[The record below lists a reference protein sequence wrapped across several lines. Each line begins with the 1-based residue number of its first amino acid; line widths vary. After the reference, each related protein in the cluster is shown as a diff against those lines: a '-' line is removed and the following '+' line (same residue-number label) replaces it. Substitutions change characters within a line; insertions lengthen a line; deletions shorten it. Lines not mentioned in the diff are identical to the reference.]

1 MRHVLT
7 VTAACVLLSACG
19 GSGGGGA
26 GSTYLGVNDYAL
38 LALDDSDANGVVSSA
53 FQGVASG
60 NSSDAS
66 DEAAS
71 DVPLAS
77 GNELMRSYM
86 PLSLS
91 DARVSQSQAL
101 DCADGGSKSR
111 VFDMS
116 EIALSLSGTMSVR
129 FDQCDEYGTLQDGS
143 MAMTFSGLGGTSS
156 DMRVVFNNM
165 KTTEDGETD
174 VMDGDFRIVS
184 SSDGNTHTSTMTSG
198 RLNMVSDTLGDTV
211 ISNMSMVHVI
221 NLADDSYSLN
231 IGYDLASDELNGRVN
246 VATPLTMQ
254 YGASESY
261 PVTGQMVISGAG
273 GSSISLDANTGDLST
288 VLQTVFNGASTTAET
303 VAWSSIDNGDL
314 VAVGGF

>member
-1 MRHVLT
+1 MVPT
-7 VTAACVLLSACG
+7 S
-19 GSGGGGA
+19 
-26 GSTYLGVNDYAL
+26 
-38 LALDDSDANGVVSSA
+38 
-53 FQGVASG
+53 
-60 NSSDAS
+60 
-66 DEAAS
+66 AAS
-71 DVPLAS
+71 D
-77 GNELMRSYM
+77 
-86 PLSLS
+86 LSL
-91 DARVSQSQAL
+91 ARSNQLLRGNFPEITSGARASESATV
-101 DCADGGSKSR
+101 DCADGGSKSASIS
-111 VFDMS
+111 VD
-116 EIALSLSGTMSVR
+116 ENANSGTMSLT
-129 FDQCDEYGTLQDGS
+129 FNQCNQYDTLRDGG
-143 MAMTFSGLGGTSS
+143 MTMTFSGLGDTSS
-156 DMRVVFNNM
+156 DMQVMFSDM
-165 KTTEDGETD
+165 KTTEGGETD

-198 RLNMVSDTLGDTV
+198 RLNMVSDTLGNTV

-231 IGYDLASDELNGRVN
+231 ISYDLASDELNGRVN